1 MIYCPCE
8 TCPHRMFKSWDDLLQ
23 HLNDPNTGCLP
34 VINTNGGCTDHSGYH
49 YHPLSGYTY
58 GTDLNI
64 LEQMQAGKFAKD
76 CKTNCYYPFVDRD
89 ELELARFLCEN
100 MNQSEINRFLKLPWI
115 CKHSPS
121 FTSSCMLF
129 SWIEALPSGPRW
141 KVQEMKL
148 EGFPTKKPLMLL
160 WRDGLEVVQHL
171 FSNPVFANNVAFDP
185 KAVYATNFDFE
196 LEKQYGEFFTGNYV
210 WECQD
215 RLPVGAT
222 LVGIIGASDKTMVTR
237 GTGGLEMHPIFFTIG
252 NINSQVRMKA
262 TSHAWI
268 CAGFLPIPKF
278 NRNSD
283 IATLLSSRVY
293 HACMDKITHRLKDCA
308 RNGAFFTDPFG
319 QVQHTYTPLV
329 VWIADLPEQQLIACV
344 AKNSSPVTLASL
356 KQFGDAETY
365 PSRHEAKKIGL
376 SGVYEAFWRDWAH
389 SNPATFIVPEILH
402 TCHKFFFDHILV
414 WCKEIMGKPEL
425 DACREHWDI
434 QRSIVAVICGRA
446 SPTFLRVI
454 RAMIDFIY
462 QAQAPVHSAASIVA
476 LEMTL
481 GEFHREKDAILQAGV
496 RKGKNGPFKLFW
508 IPKLELMQS
517 FGRAILQMGS
527 IMQYTTDVT
536 ERLLITHFKHP
547 FSNGKNHRSDFE
559 LQCARILDWLERIQL
574 FHILTLLLS
583 HGLSLMNTLVEAEE
597 ETIFFEMNP
606 EDEWISRVLPEEKS
620 IQGIRTAQNLF
631 LKGILSEDCR
641 AAFHTNSAP
650 DLPKVS
656 INQAAQKFGL
666 KDFFIRYAIA
676 NGDRGDALS
685 FNDVHVWFK
694 FRIQLFSVHRP
705 KSVMSPQMVHAQP
718 PSPSALYGSC
728 DPVLVNKIF
737 DEKTVSEV
745 AQVRMIFQP
754 VSQKGGADLPIWL
767 KETLLYIQ
775 NFDFT
780 WRGRDDMVLEEP
792 DINMYLVE
800 RSFSSVLDSSGQ
812 RMRAGEIIP
821 LVSVSHAVGLIP
833 HFGHTIDPQLTMNN
847 SLKIPIFFYLNHYA
861 DKELYQTLL

>member
-1 MIYCPCE
+1 M
-8 TCPHRMFKSWDDLLQ
+8 
-23 HLNDPNTGCLP
+23 TG
-34 VINTNGGCTDHSGYH
+34 
-49 YHPLSGYTY
+49 
-58 GTDLNI
+58 
-64 LEQMQAGKFAKD
+64 
-76 CKTNCYYPFVDRD
+76 
-89 ELELARFLCEN
+89 
-100 MNQSEINRFLKLPWI
+100 
-115 CKHSPS
+115 
-121 FTSSCMLF
+121 
-129 SWIEALPSGPRW
+129 
-141 KVQEMKL
+141 
-148 EGFPTKKPLMLL
+148 
-160 WRDGLEVVQHL
+160 
-171 FSNPVFANNVAFDP
+171 
-185 KAVYATNFDFE
+185 
-196 LEKQYGEFFTGNYV
+196 
-210 WECQD
+210 
-215 RLPVGAT
+215 
-222 LVGIIGASDKTMVTR
+222 
-237 GTGGLEMHPIFFTIG
+237 
-252 NINSQVRMKA
+252 
-262 TSHAWI
+262 
-268 CAGFLPIPKF
+268 
-278 NRNSD
+278 
-283 IATLLSSRVY
+283 
-293 HACMDKITHRLKDCA
+293 
-308 RNGAFFTDPFG
+308 
-319 QVQHTYTPLV
+319 
-329 VWIADLPEQQLIACV
+329 
-344 AKNSSPVTLASL
+344 
-356 KQFGDAETY
+356 
-365 PSRHEAKKIGL
+365 
-376 SGVYEAFWRDWAH
+376 
-389 SNPATFIVPEILH
+389 
-402 TCHKFFFDHILV
+402 
-414 WCKEIMGKPEL
+414 
-425 DACREHWDI
+425 REHWDI

-559 LQCARILDWLERIQL
+559 L
-574 FHILTLLLS
+574 H
-583 HGLSLMNTLVEAEE
+583 LMNTLVEAEE

-705 KSVMSPQMVHAQP
+705 N
-718 PSPSALYGSC
+718 C